1 MAQDY
6 FVVWFPKSRTY
17 ISYKGYSPIL
27 DDAKI
32 YTSSYMARC
41 EAKDREGGFG
51 PYEINRVGFK
61 LLEEVC
67 RSST

>member
-6 FVVWFPKSRTY
+6 FVVWLPASRTY

-32 YTSSYMARC
+32 YTSRYMASC
-41 EAKDREGGFG
+41 DGKDRESGWG
-51 PYEINRVGFK
+51 PYTINRVGFK
-61 LLEEVC
+61 LLEEV
-67 RSST
+67 